1 MSDVVVKGQPEA
13 IDDRIRDVLNISFN
27 PEKEEATE
35 EPEKETPAE
44 PEVEETTEEEEVEE
58 TEEESDEEEHVEDE
72 TTKKPSRAEKRIR
85 QLNDDK
91 KAAEDKTHALE
102 LQLAEMKPYLEMLKQ
117 QATPKVEDQPILPQ
131 DYETQ
136 EDLARAI
143 LSRAEENVMKK
154 LEDKL
159 APLQHTQTNQQY
171 LASINTWFN
180 AHPEAA
186 DVKGQ
191 MDKLSENIDSATRGM
206 YEKQILGGN
215 TFILDALY
223 SMAKPEKADNS
234 GLIKTAMKE
243 DQGKAT
249 IGSAKKATKSTK
261 VVNSGD
267 SYEKAMKT
275 GDPTDLFKD
284 MFEKMEKAL

>member
-1 MSDVVVKGQPEA
+1 MSEVVVKGESEP
-13 IDDRIRDVLNISFN
+13 IDSRIIGVLDNSFN
-27 PEKEEATE
+27 PAKEEVTE

-44 PEVEETTEEEEVEE
+44 PEEEEEEE
-58 TEEESDEEEHVEDE
+58 PTPEVNNINEDDDEDE
-72 TTKKPSRAEKRIR
+72 PSEKKPSRAEKRIR

-91 KAAEDKTHALE
+91 KAAEDKAHTLE
-102 LQLAEMKPYLEMLKQ
+102 LQMAEMKPYLEMLKQ